1 MLQSFWVYLAAR
13 MRRDVTVQVGVVEC
27 DQFDGETF
35 ITNRVA
41 VDTSCKSSDN
51 DDDTTTDEE

>member
-1 MLQSFWVYLAAR
+1 